1 MHDFFWGCTVAGKR
15 FMRSDSTRMEIKILF
30 HDNCFDGAASAAVF
44 SRFHAERIRPGAM
57 QSYQGLSH
65 GAGGQPIDEAVFT
78 GDENAIVD
86 FRYSQSDRLTWWFD
100 HHRSA
105 FQQPGD
111 EEHFRRD
118 RSGRKFHDPTRKS
131 CTKFLTEIAAQRFG
145 FDPQPLSELIEWAE
159 IIDGAQFANP
169 RIAVELAEPALQLM
183 TVLEANR
190 DPQYIP
196 RIIREMQQTS
206 LSKLAAQP
214 HVRAPFEELRK
225 KHEHTIQLV
234 RQKATL
240 ERDVVFFDL
249 GDEELLTI
257 NKFISYYLYPEA
269 QYTVWVGRSGQ
280 RTKVSIGS
288 NPWNQDGRRHDLARI
303 AERYGGGGHPVVA
316 AISFPAGELE
326 RARTAAAEIAA
337 ELRS

>member
-1 MHDFFWGCTVAGKR
+1 
-15 FMRSDSTRMEIKILF
+15 MEIKILF
-30 HDNCFDGAASAAVF
+30 HDSCFDGAASAAVF
-44 SRFHAERIRPGAM
+44 SRFYAERIRPDAT
-57 QSYQGLSH
+57 QSYQGLFH
-65 GAGGQPIDEAVFT
+65 AAGGQPIDEAVFT

-118 RSGRKFHDPTRKS
+118 QSGRKFHDPTRKS
-131 CTKFLTEIAAQRFG
+131 CTKFLAEIAAQRFG
-145 FDPQPLSELIEWAE
+145 FDAEPLSELIEWAD
-159 IIDGAQFANP
+159 IIDGAQFASP
-169 RIAVELAEPALQLM
+169 RMAVELAEPALQLM

-190 DPQYIP
+190 DPRYIP

-206 LSKLAAQP
+206 LSKLASQP
-214 HVRAPFEELRK
+214 HVRGPFEELRK
-225 KHEHTIQLV
+225 KHQHTIELV
-234 RQKATL
+234 RGKATL
-240 ERDVVFFDL
+240 ERGVVFFDL
-249 GDEELLTI
+249 GDEDLYAI

-280 RTKVSIGS
+280 RAKVSIGS
-288 NPWNQDGRRHDLARI
+288 NPWNQRGRRHDLARI

-326 RARTAAAEIAA
+326 RARAAAAEIAA
-337 ELRS
+337 ELRR

>member
-1 MHDFFWGCTVAGKR
+1 MRMHV
-15 FMRSDSTRMEIKILF
+15 LF

-44 SRFHAERIRPGAM
+44 SRFYRERIRPDATLT
-57 QSYQGLSH
+57 YQGLSH
-65 GAGGQPIDEAVFT
+65 QAGGAPVPDSSFQ

-118 RSGRKFHDPTRKS
+118 QSGRKFHDPTRKS
-131 CTKFLTEIAAQRFG
+131 CTKFLAEIAAQRFG
-145 FDPQPLSELIEWAE
+145 FDPKPLSELIEWAD
-159 IIDGAQFANP
+159 IIDGAQFASP
-169 RIAVELAEPALQLM
+169 RMAVELAEPALQLM

-190 DPQYIP
+190 DPKFIP
-196 RIIREMQQTS
+196 RIIGEMQQTS
-206 LSKLAAQP
+206 LSTLASQP
-214 HVRAPFEELRK
+214 HVRGPFEELRK
-225 KHEHTIQLV
+225 KHQHTIELV

-240 ERDVVFFDL
+240 DRGVVFFDL
-249 GDEELLTI
+249 GDEDLSTV

-280 RTKVSIGS
+280 RIKVSIGS
-288 NPWNQDGRRHDLARI
+288 NPWNQRGRRHDLARI

-316 AISFPAGELE
+316 AISFPAGQLG
-326 RARTAAAEIAA
+326 RARAVAAEIVA
-337 ELRS
+337 ELRR

>member
-1 MHDFFWGCTVAGKR
+1 
-15 FMRSDSTRMEIKILF
+15 MEIKILF

-234 RQKATL
+234 GQKATL
-240 ERDVVFFDL
+240 ERGVVFFDL

-337 ELRS
+337 ELRR